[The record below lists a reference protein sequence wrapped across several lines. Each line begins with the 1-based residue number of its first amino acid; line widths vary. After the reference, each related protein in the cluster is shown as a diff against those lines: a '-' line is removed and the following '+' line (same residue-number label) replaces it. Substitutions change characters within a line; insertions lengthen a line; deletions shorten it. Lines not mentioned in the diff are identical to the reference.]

1 MDDKTVKKNIYEC
14 AVCKKTFPIADII
27 SANLVR
33 EPIYTYIQK
42 DYPNWSLDS
51 YICHSDL
58 SLYRNNYVHQILASE
73 KGELTELDQEVLE
86 SLERHE
92 LISENIEDESS
103 EKWSFGEKMADKIAS
118 FGGSWTFL
126 ISFGI
131 FLLIWIVI
139 NSIVMLTYH
148 PFDPYPFIFL
158 NLLLSCLAA
167 IQAPVIMM
175 SQNRQEAKD
184 RLRSQHDYKVNL
196 KAELEI
202 RQIHEKLDHLL
213 FKQWERL
220 VQIQEIQMEQLS
232 EIMELKKRI

>member
-1 MDDKTVKKNIYEC
+1 MKKNSYEC
-14 AVCKKTFPIADII
+14 IVCKKTFTMRNLI

-42 DYPNWSLDS
+42 DYPNWSQES
-51 YICHSDL
+51 YICRADL
-58 SLYRNNYVHQILASE
+58 SVYRNNYVHQILESE
-73 KGELTELDQEVLE
+73 KGELTDLDQAVLE
-86 SLERHE
+86 SLEKHE
-92 LISENIEDESS
+92 LISENTEDESS

-131 FLLIWIVI
+131 FILIWILL
-139 NSIVMLTYH
+139 NSIIMLTYY

-184 RLRSQHDYKVNL
+184 RIRSQHDYKVNL

-213 FKQWERL
+213 SKQWERL

-232 EIMELKKRI
+232 EIVELKKRI

>member
-1 MDDKTVKKNIYEC
+1 MKKNNYEC
-14 AVCKKTFPIADII
+14 SVCKKTFSMPYLI
-27 SANLVR
+27 SGNLVR
-33 EPIYTYIQK
+33 EPIFTYIK
-42 DYPNWSLDS
+42 NDYPNWSEKS
-51 YICHSDL
+51 YICRADL
-58 SLYRNNYVHQILASE
+58 SIYRNKYVHQILVSE
-73 KGELTELDQEVLE
+73 KGELTELDHEVIK
-86 SLERHE
+86 SLEKHE
-92 LISENIEDESS
+92 LISEYTEGESN

-131 FLLIWIVI
+131 FLFIWII
-139 NSIVMLTYH
+139 LNSIIMFTYH

-184 RLRSQHDYKVNL
+184 RIRSQHDYKVNL

-213 FKQWERL
+213 SKQWERL

-232 EIMELKKRI
+232 EIVELKKRI